1 MNLIGCEPASQPA
14 SQLGDIIYIID
25 RAVMYLHFIAV
36 ATQSNLIESDAGD
49 PQKMYTGKFRF
60 KQTKMLFL
68 NKQEADRRDFQF
80 ICKEKKIFCL
90 FFKGLYNRATTIV

>member
-1 MNLIGCEPASQPA
+1 VNLIGCDPASWA
-14 SQLGDIIYIID
+14 ILYIID

-36 ATQSNLIESDAGD
+36 ATQSNLIESDAGA
-49 PQKMYTGKFRF
+49 QKMYTGKFRKY
-60 KQTKMLFL
+60 KQKCYFL

-80 ICKEKKIFCL
+80 ICKEKDFCL